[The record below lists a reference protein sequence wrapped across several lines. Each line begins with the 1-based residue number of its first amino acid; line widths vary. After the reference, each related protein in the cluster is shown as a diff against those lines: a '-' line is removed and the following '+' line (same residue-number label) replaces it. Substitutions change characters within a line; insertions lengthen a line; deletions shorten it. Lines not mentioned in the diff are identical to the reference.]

1 MSPWRSSGLGVSIST
16 RREPLEVLYT
26 MLFISSGE
34 EGEEA
39 IKNSD
44 STVQTPADIVTSY
57 DVLHVTE

>member
-1 MSPWRSSGLGVSIST
+1 
-16 RREPLEVLYT
+16 

-39 IKNSD
+39 TKNSD